1 MNLPFLQF
9 LELTRAHNELTN
21 PRTTTRNEKEKS
33 IDDDVESKNRSI
45 PCFDDTRKEE
55 GSPRHVVLSSVEN
68 VHLLSFF
75 SLSLSPANATSN
87 GPRPAVLWCPVF
99 RLSVFVRLTS
109 AFPPPLL
116 RHDTRLCRRKTIM
129 YRHNKLFL
137 PSCSC
142 KPSFPGPPTPA
153 WTYFRRSTFFVS
165 RTGRGGGG
173 GGEERFLTK
182 KRRKWKDRGEGG
194 IVARTY
200 DILLPRIESIFLVWN
215 LEWRK

>member
-1 MNLPFLQF
+1 MCTQRIDKPPNNNSKRKR
-9 LELTRAHNELTN
+9 EVDR
-21 PRTTTRNEKEKS
+21 RRRRIEKS
-33 IDDDVESKNRSI
+33 FHSLLRRHAKRRGIPASCRSLERGK
-45 PCFDDTRKEE
+45 C
-55 GSPRHVVLSSVEN
+55 SSS
-68 VHLLSFF
+68 LFLFP
-75 SLSLSPANATSN
+75 LSLPSNATSN

-200 DILLPRIESIFLVWN
+200 DLL
-215 LEWRK
+215 